1 MTQSK
6 MTSSSTLLKSAVLHH
21 RNGFVLFLTAIMATL
36 FAGAAALAQ
45 TGRATEP
52 SSAPA
57 PKMANQPVLPTSRPL
72 DTGASS
78 AVVTGEDWKGPRSTH
93 DWDFSFS
100 SGLGLLSGNAG
111 VPIVFSGAKKVVHE
125 GFVPD
130 INNQVFIE
138 AQTGPLFI
146 KSETVWLWSA
156 HLRWDFEQ
164 DERFRYFAVAGLG
177 GNFVPK
183 ALGGRSEFFP
193 RVGLGMFYSLT
204 PELKA
209 RVDVS
214 HEWITAGVTLA
225 LF

>member
-1 MTQSK
+1 MQMKPNSIRLVV
-6 MTSSSTLLKSAVLHH
+6 S
-21 RNGFVLFLTAIMATL
+21 VLFLTIFSAV
-36 FAGAAALAQ
+36 FGVSSSFAQ
-45 TGRATEP
+45 TGKATEP

-57 PKMANQPVLPTSRPL
+57 PKMVAQPVRTSSGMAPVGSVST
-72 DTGASS
+72 D
-78 AVVTGEDWKGPRSTH
+78 EYWKGPRSQH
-93 DWDFSFS
+93 EWDFSFS
-100 SGLGLLSGNAG
+100 SGLGLLASDAG
-111 VPIVFSGAKKVVHE
+111 IPIVLSVAKKVVHE

-146 KSETVWLWSA
+146 KSESVWLYSA

-164 DERFRYFAVAGLG
+164 DERFRYFAMAGLG

-183 ALGGRSEFFP
+183 ALGNRSEFFP

-204 PELKA
+204 KELKA